1 MLLSKACD
9 ISGIVAIACARHG
22 CFAPNSIVDLIRGEQ
37 QKNVDWALLEAVR
50 STSVSPS
57 QGVMLMYDIACQ
69 YYIHLKDRIGT
80 KLPLGLEVDRA
91 IGSFHVHAHK
101 EACFFRYGAAFIPG
115 TGVCAGE
122 ILESLWSNLNTIT
135 PATRTAT
142 LAHRAEL
149 IDDHAADS
157 NHKKSLAIGEQNIIL
172 FEIIELI
179 NPLVDNI
186 IDRFNESQSM
196 VEETINYYDRMTST
210 IAAADIKQWESEII
224 QAEEKRLI
232 EPAVMDIIGA
242 QRPDNFNID
251 VPAEHHLVPVGE
263 DWCRLA
269 LSVEER
275 QIDIQDRVRR
285 LGKEPREDERQKV
298 EKLREILIAEISQV
312 LTLESKALEA
322 ISRPAITPPKDDN
335 PETFDDLDDEI
346 QVAASETDQPNTT
359 AANSSVIAVSSRTN
373 TNSLSAA
380 ATSEATPPE
389 RQLVAM
395 PSNCL
400 QDHPLYAVELSLRK
414 QQAERYLNALRDV
427 IAEKSFHFV
436 HVVRNAP
443 KKSVRTRARALITKL
458 NERIS
463 LYCRIYTR
471 CRAALV
477 RLSANQ
483 SVLDQFQTLQKG
495 DVAASTAI
503 LDPNMPGASSL
514 RVSWI
519 WQTSIRGMYQQSPG
533 SVRECM

>member
-1 MLLSKACD
+1 
-9 ISGIVAIACARHG
+9 
-22 CFAPNSIVDLIRGEQ
+22 
-37 QKNVDWALLEAVR
+37 
-50 STSVSPS
+50 
-57 QGVMLMYDIACQ
+57 MYDIACQ

-389 RQLVAM
+389 RQLIAM